1 MTQEE
6 RKKFDAFQRQLN
18 ESPVNR
24 INFFAG
30 MDEKCAI
37 AKPFANIWALNIER
51 KILRYRQKGLQ
62 SNGRADYPTW
72 NSKIEMLVYVYCP
85 DKANISC
92 QPYLNGTFT
101 DCRIKQLNNNE

>member
-37 AKPFANIWALNIER
+37 ANTPYEQWALHSWQYKNKAIRKHLGIEYR
-51 KILRYRQKGLQ
+51 KEDFAVSAEGLAKQ
-62 SNGRADYPTW
+62 WAG
-72 NSKIEMLVYVYCP
+72 I
-85 DKANISC
+85 
-92 QPYLNGTFT
+92 T
-101 DCRIKQLNNNE
+101 DME